1 MLIGGLILSEITEFC
16 NSVEICLKK
25 KNQQYLQTSTVHIYM
40 HIFIFEQTTI

>member
-1 MLIGGLILSEITEFC
+1 MLISGLILSEITEFC